1 MSLKPNISTPELA
14 KLINVH
20 LGEKYLK
27 ETPSWKVLDS
37 PISGRGIFAA
47 RDIAAGEVILRDRAL
62 VVGPRGTKESSN
74 QNPDACVV
82 CYKPLEV
89 NGNESQIMCK
99 NGCTL
104 PLCDSCSQ
112 GNRHSTECELFRRW
126 KPKDPKKV
134 IPHILRLVSIV
145 RCFFLNDAQRKLFLS
160 LQPHSDKYYMLEL
173 QRAVACFENFPKD
186 REMLEY
192 FYHSVCVFNTNA
204 FDGGS
209 REMGEEEVRVRAL
222 FPLAAMLNHQ
232 CSPNA
237 DHHFENPETIV
248 ITAVR
253 PIKGGEEI
261 VTSYTKLLWG
271 TMTRRMFLKM
281 TKHFECCCER
291 CMDPTENGTYL
302 SALFCRQQG
311 CKGIMIPVQTKT
323 LQPDWRCLTCESVF
337 PHSKMARYQDFALNT
352 INNRINACSISDMI
366 TFINDMCPR
375 FCPPSNYVLVEA
387 KLNVI
392 WRMSRATTE
401 VFTEE
406 QLKCKDR
413 YRAELLELLEKLGAG
428 ECTLKKLITEERL

>member
-1 MSLKPNISTPELA
+1 MPLKFNISTPNLA
-14 KLINVH
+14 KLIKLH
-20 LGEKYLK
+20 LGPEILK
-27 ETPSWKVLDS
+27 NNNAWEILES
-37 PISGRGIFAA
+37 PLSGRGIFAV
-47 RDIAAGEVILRDRAL
+47 RDIDAGEVILSDIAL
-62 VVGPRGTKESSN
+62 TTGPTSTSH
-74 QNPDACVV
+74 QHICCV
-82 CYKPLEV
+82 CYKTLEDIDRDI
-89 NGNESQIMCK
+89 QCK
-99 NGCTL
+99 NGCSL
-104 PLCDSCSQ
+104 PLCELCSN
-112 GNRHSTECELFRRW
+112 GSSHSTECELFRRW
-126 KPKDPKKV
+126 KPKEPTQI
-134 IPHILRLVSIV
+134 IPQLLRFVSIV
-145 RCFFLNDAQRKLFLS
+145 RCLFLGDTQRKLLLA
-160 LQPHSDKYYMLEL
+160 LQANNDKYYANEL
-173 QRAVACFENFPKD
+173 QKVAQCFANFPSD

-192 FYHSVCVFNTNA
+192 FQYSIAAFNTNA
-204 FDGGS
+204 FEGS
-209 REMGEEEVRVRAL
+209 CDRQQMENRGRVRAL
-222 FPLAAMLNHQ
+222 FPLASLLNHQ
-232 CSPNA
+232 CTPNA
-237 DHHFENPETIV
+237 DHYFDSPETLV
-248 ITAVR
+248 IIATR
-253 PIKGGEEI
+253 PISKGEEI
-261 VTSYTKLLWG
+261 VTSYTKLLWS
-271 TMTRRMFLKM
+271 TLMRKMFLKM
-281 TKHFECCCER
+281 TKHFECCCPR
-291 CMDPTENGTYL
+291 CVDPSENGTYL